1 VQAEQQVLHHQVPQR
16 EPQVLLH
23 QVPQPEL
30 QLQARQ
36 PVWLRRLHK
45 NLLKTAGQN

>member
-23 QVPQPEL
+23 QVPQREP
-30 QLQARQ
+30 QVPQ
-36 PVWLRRLHK
+36 PVWLRRLRK
-45 NLLKTAGQN
+45 NPLRTTGQN